1 MTALG
6 IGFMCKP
13 PAPGVSKTRLAAVVG
28 AERAAE
34 LARAFLLDSAAIARQ
49 LATRE
54 HAALVAFHTPDDA
67 DAAMAALLPGWRLA
81 PQGEGDLGARMARAV
96 ELLFAQGAGRA
107 LLMGA
112 DAPTLPP
119 ALLELLLAAL
129 RDGADAA
136 VIPALDGGY
145 CAIAF
150 ARPLPAL
157 LERIAWSTPTVLAE
171 TRARAGTL
179 GLPLDELQAWHDV
192 DEVSDLD
199 LLRLTLEGARPPG
212 GSPLPSFRASATRE
226 AMRLAG

>member
-1 MTALG
+1 MTGLG

-13 PAPGVSKTRLAAVVG
+13 PVAGLSKTRLAAVVG
-28 AERAAE
+28 QERAAE

-54 HAALVAFHTPDDA
+54 HAALIAFHSPDDA
-67 DAAMAALLPGWRLA
+67 NEALAALLPRWTLA
-81 PQGEGDLGARMARAV
+81 PQGEGDLGARMGRAV
-96 ELLFAQGAGRA
+96 ERLFAEGSGRA

-157 LERIAWSTPTVLAE
+157 LDGIPWSTPEVLAA
-171 TRARAGTL
+171 TRARAVAE
-179 GLPLDELQAWHDV
+179 GLRLDLLQAWHDV
-192 DEVSDLD
+192 DEAADLD
-199 LLRLTLEGARPPG
+199 LLRLTLAGGAPPG
-212 GSPLPSFRASATRE
+212 GSPLPGFRASATRG
-226 AMRLAG
+226 ALA

>member
-1 MTALG
+1 
-6 IGFMCKP
+6 MCKP
-13 PAPGVSKTRLAAVVG
+13 PVAGLSKTRLAAVVG
-28 AERAAE
+28 VERAAE

-54 HAALVAFHTPDDA
+54 HAGLTAFHTPDDA
-67 DAAMAALLPGWRLA
+67 GEAMAALLPGWRLA

-96 ELLFAQGAGRA
+96 EHLFAEGAGRA

-119 ALLELLLAAL
+119 TLLELLLAAL

-150 ARPLPAL
+150 ARPLPVL
-157 LERIAWSTPTVLAE
+157 LQGIAWSTAEVLAQ
-171 TRARAGTL
+171 TRARAGQA
-179 GLPLDELQAWHDV
+179 GLRLDVLQAWHDV
-192 DEVSDLD
+192 DEADDLD
-199 LLRLTLEGARPPG
+199 LLRLTLAGAQPPG

-226 AMRLAG
+226 AMGVS

>member
-1 MTALG
+1 
-6 IGFMCKP
+6 MCKP
-13 PAPGVSKTRLAAVVG
+13 PVAGVSKTRLASVVG

-34 LARAFLLDSAAIARQ
+34 LARAFLLDSAGIARQ

-54 HAALVAFHTPDDA
+54 HAALTAFHAPDDA
-67 DAAMAALLPGWRLA
+67 AEAMAALLPGWRLA
-81 PQGEGDLGARMARAV
+81 PQGPGDLGARMARAV
-96 ELLFAQGAGRA
+96 KHLFAQGAGRA

-119 ALLELLLAAL
+119 TLLELLLAAL
-129 RDGADAA
+129 RGGADAA

-157 LERIAWSTPTVLAE
+157 LEGIAWSTPTVLAE
-171 TRARAGTL
+171 TRARAGAL
-179 GLPLDELQAWHDV
+179 GIRLDELQAWHDV
-192 DEVSDLD
+192 DEAADLE
-199 LLRLTLEGARPPG
+199 LLRLTLAGAQPPG